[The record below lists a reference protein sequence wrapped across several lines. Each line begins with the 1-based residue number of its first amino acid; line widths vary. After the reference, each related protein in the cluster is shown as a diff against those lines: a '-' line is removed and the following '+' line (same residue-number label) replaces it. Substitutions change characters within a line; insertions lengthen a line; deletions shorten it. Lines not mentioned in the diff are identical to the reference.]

1 MCSTQLRRLLN
12 PSNSR
17 KTTWLPRHRK
27 MKLGDLVVGGFVE
40 RKLASHE
47 FTVSLSFLGKL
58 LIKNEGDSIAV
69 FSAIE
74 KRYVML

>member
-1 MCSTQLRRLLN
+1 VREQGVRDDSEV
-12 PSNSR
+12 SG
-17 KTTWLPRHRK
+17 
-27 MKLGDLVVGGFVE
+27 LGDLVVGGFVE

>member
-1 MCSTQLRRLLN
+1 MREQGVRDDSEVFG
-12 PSNSR
+12 
-17 KTTWLPRHRK
+17 
-27 MKLGDLVVGGFVE
+27 LGDLVVGGFVE
-40 RKLASHE
+40 RKVASHE

-58 LIKNEGDSIAV
+58 LITNKGDSIAV